1 MTRIE
6 YGELVHHHSDPA
18 VCRKFAI
25 CSEQECLR
33 RSQWNPAPGDPAQQS
48 NLRRLNVN
56 VPITSRLLVRH
67 PARMKK

>member
-18 VCRKFAI
+18 FCRKFAI

-33 RSQWNPAPGDPAQQS
+33 RSQWNPAQAIQPNNRTCAG
-48 NLRRLNVN
+48 
-56 VPITSRLLVRH
+56 
-67 PARMKK
+67 